1 MNAKASWLLL
11 AAVCIGLAIPLDRS
25 VAQTGADKPPAT
37 GTQIITLGTRG
48 GPLPTKD
55 RAQSSNLLVVN
66 GTLYLID
73 AGDGATRRIVQAGY
87 SFLKVGKVFITHPHS
102 DHTAGLATLLVSAW
116 EYQRREPIDIYGGG
130 VEALVNGAIAYLT
143 PNAEIRWAEGKK
155 MPMADLFHGH
165 DVLPGLGYQDSNV
178 KVIAVENTH
187 FHFQQGSLPDGK
199 YKSYSYRF
207 DTPGRVVVF
216 SGDTGPSE
224 ALTELAR
231 GADVLVTEV
240 GSPDD
245 VVALFKRN
253 GLWQAKTAA
262 EQEGFIRHM
271 QEEHLTPEDVGK
283 MAAKAGVKSVVL
295 THLGPTVDPEDDYR
309 RYADGAKK
317 FFSGPI
323 ALAKDLMRF

>member
-1 MNAKASWLLL
+1 
-11 AAVCIGLAIPLDRS
+11 
-25 VAQTGADKPPAT
+25 
-37 GTQIITLGTRG
+37 
-48 GPLPTKD
+48 
-55 RAQSSNLLVVN
+55 
-66 GTLYLID
+66 
-73 AGDGATRRIVQAGY
+73 
-87 SFLKVGKVFITHPHS
+87 
-102 DHTAGLATLLVSAW
+102 
-116 EYQRREPIDIYGGG
+116 
-130 VEALVNGAIAYLT
+130 
-143 PNAEIRWAEGKK
+143 
-155 MPMADLFHGH
+155 
-165 DVLPGLGYQDSNV
+165 
-178 KVIAVENTH
+178 
-187 FHFQQGSLPDGK
+187 
-199 YKSYSYRF
+199 
-207 DTPGRVVVF
+207 VF